1 MSSQLYIE
9 DYSEKSIV
17 VRGETRKYSE
27 QLKKFSGLFNS
38 NLRGGAGWIYSKNK
52 REEIQA
58 FINSLQAGVSEI
70 KETVDAAVT
79 PGIEA
84 RLKTIEDKLDMLI
97 QAFQSLKTRPQPKSE
112 TIQGDDDKDEEEE
125 QVVRPRRLLR
135 K

>member
-1 MSSQLYIE
+1 MNSQLYIE

-70 KETVDAAVT
+70 KEAVDVAVT

-97 QAFQSLKTRPQPKSE
+97 QAFQSLKTQSKCE
-112 TIQGDDDKDEEEE
+112 TIQEDGEDEE
-125 QVVRPRRLLR
+125 QVRPRRLLR